1 VLAIERE
8 IRMLYPIVAYKLSP
22 SLDFVDLLAE
32 DPMDRKHGE
41 AEIYNAL
48 IYKHTEPKE
57 VQWGGTKWIIPYPG
71 PEPINFVGFLDG
83 RLSYADYL
91 YTGESDLE
99 PIISKRMLYV
109 LRSVEEFSYK
119 AISTRIYDYGF
130 QNQGINEFL
139 GLNIPPAGEF
149 NEDYVCLQLLEHIDG
164 IDPDSCEYEDYDD
177 DAPVILPPRLK
188 SSWRLKEPS
197 DGFPPIFRVKK
208 QSNTLFVSPVAK
220 VALEEAGIKGLSFF
234 PKEGTPLPNSRSF
247 IALKP
252 ILRIRLENDPL
263 PRQPVAYELCCPYR
277 IDSPEEIVLYQPDR
291 PEEPSWA
298 ADYQLDWRL
307 NLDKLSEEEQELA
320 YEQESEL
327 NAILR
332 EQECYD
338 NNFRKISE
346 QLHYNYPCET
356 AYNGPDPINF
366 LGNLQ
371 QIKSDILPNSENW
384 TIVSLG
390 VLETLCS
397 IGKLNCRIIPV
408 RIFDT
413 SLEDKLEQYIHQID
427 WPHEICNQNYFALQV
442 LEQLYAVDWAR
453 TELHEYDEERMEQG
467 IDVTIDRHLFN
478 IQKTVLKEPLGGFP
492 PIFWVDT
499 YTDKLIS
506 CAAKQALEKENFINL
521 TFIPYEGTRS

>member
-1 VLAIERE
+1 VS
-8 IRMLYPIVAYKLSP
+8 YPIVAYKISHNLERLD
-22 SLDFVDLLAE
+22 SLPP
-32 DPMDRKHGE
+32 DPMDREYGS
-41 AEIYNAL
+41 AEDYDATTH
-48 IYKHTEPKE
+48 KPTESKG
-57 VQWGGTKWIIPYPG
+57 VLWSGTTGTIPYPG
-71 PEPINFVGFLDG
+71 PEPVNLVGFLD
-83 RLSYADYL
+83 RLPHQTDFLSIIDSYL
-91 YTGESDLE
+91 N

-109 LRSVEEFSYK
+109 LRSVGEFPHK
-119 AISTRIYDYGF
+119 AISTRIYDYRF
-130 QNQGINEFL
+130 QDQGDDSF
-139 GLNIPPAGEF
+139 GRYDYQGPAIEPGGEF
-149 NEDYVCLQLLEHIDG
+149 NEDYVSLQLLEHIDG

-197 DGFPPIFRVKK
+197 SGFPPIFRVKK
-208 QSNTLFVSPVAK
+208 QSNTLFVSPVTK
-220 VALEEAGIKGLSFF
+220 VALEEAGIKGLNFF

-252 ILRIRLENDPL
+252 IPRIRPENDPL
-263 PRQPVAYELCCPYR
+263 PRQTVAYELCCPYR
-277 IDSPEEIVLYQPDR
+277 IDSTEEIVLYQPDR

-356 AYNGPDPINF
+356 SYNGPDPINC

-427 WPHEICNQNYFALQV
+427 WPPEICNQNYFALQV

-467 IDVTIDRHLFN
+467 IDVTIDRRLFN

-521 TFIPYEGTRS
+521 TFIPYEGTRSQ